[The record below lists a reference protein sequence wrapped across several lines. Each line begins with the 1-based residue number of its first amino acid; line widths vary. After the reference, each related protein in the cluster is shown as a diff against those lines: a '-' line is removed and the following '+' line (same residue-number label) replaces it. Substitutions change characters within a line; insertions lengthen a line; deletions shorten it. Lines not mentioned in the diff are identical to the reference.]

1 MFIFV
6 YIARS
11 AFHHGW
17 NNLVSDGMNE
27 YKYNKLNQNESIFTY
42 RTDYITPIS
51 TMNVLDPN
59 AVVRRAGNL
68 ASSATMKKILTSDR
82 LADMSPVDLHQIL
95 IYFKTQIESGKPIQD
110 KKAIESD
117 IKNIGNELY
126 SSILSPK

>member
-1 MFIFV
+1 
-6 YIARS
+6 
-11 AFHHGW
+11 
-17 NNLVSDGMNE
+17 MNE

-42 RTDYITPIS
+42 RTDYVTPIS

-68 ASSATMKKILTSDR
+68 ASSATMKKILTTDR